1 MTDEEVQR
9 SNQKIKESI
18 KNIQN
23 YIKESRRTNKKAFEA
38 SLKYLNW
45 ASSYPIISINNL
57 IDPWN
62 LFSMNLNSNRSE
74 QFLPKLK

>member
-23 YIKESRRTNKKAFEA
+23 YIKESRRTNKNAFEA
-38 SLKYLNW
+38 SLKYM
-45 ASSYPIISINNL
+45 S
-57 IDPWN
+57 
-62 LFSMNLNSNRSE
+62 
-74 QFLPKLK
+74 